1 MPDSFEI
8 DVPLTPTQL
17 IEQLQ
22 SCRKEMAP
30 HIGPCNAGSDK
41 QYFSC
46 RVDYANSY
54 ALLSARASA
63 DGAGTRVAVDI
74 HGSTIFA
81 QPLGIAVTAAFLAIG
96 LAMEAFVIHPTT
108 TWDWLYLPVGLL
120 IYPIGSLLLVP
131 FSKVALKR
139 FIQETLLCSDN
150 S

>member
-8 DVPLTPTQL
+8 EVPLPPNQL

-22 SCRKEMAP
+22 SSRKEMAP
-30 HIGPCNAGSDK
+30 RIGPCDATGDK
-41 QYFSC
+41 LGFSC

-54 ALLSARASA
+54 ALLSAKATS
-63 DGAGTRVAVDI
+63 DGAGTKVAVEI

-81 QPLGIAVTAAFLAIG
+81 QPLGLAVTLAFLVIG
-96 LAMEAFVIHPTT
+96 LGMETFIIHPTT
-108 TWDWLYLPVGLL
+108 IWDWLYLPLGLL